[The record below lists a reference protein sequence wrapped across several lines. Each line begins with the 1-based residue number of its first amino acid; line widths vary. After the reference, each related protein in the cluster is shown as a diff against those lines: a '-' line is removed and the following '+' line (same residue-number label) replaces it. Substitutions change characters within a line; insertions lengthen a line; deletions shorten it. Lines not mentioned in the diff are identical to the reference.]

1 MNGSEAIVQTLL
13 EGNVDVCFANPGTS
27 EMHFVAALD
36 SLPKMRCIL
45 GLFEGVVTGAAD
57 GYYRIAEKPA
67 ATLLHLGP
75 GLGNGLANLHNAK
88 RANSGIINIVGQ
100 HALDHIENDAPLTSD
115 IEGLARPMSHWVR
128 TTMSAN
134 NAPADTA
141 DAIEQAAGTPGR
153 IATLI
158 LPADAAWEECATGKH
173 EVRPQADI
181 PEVEGKTI
189 DTIARI
195 IHEAADP
202 SRIAL
207 LLGGRAMRAKCTELA
222 GRIAAKTGC
231 RIFSETK
238 SARCERG
245 QGRVN
250 IPKIPYPLDPSIE
263 LLRDIDILIL
273 VGTNEPVAF
282 FAYPDKPRFLMPA
295 GSRTYTL
302 ATIGEN
308 AEKALSGL
316 CEALNATHTPPLHLG
331 KTNPHTGLPAGQAD
345 PDGIGRVLASV
356 LPENC
361 IVVDEAITNG
371 RLLPQHAASA
381 APNDWLE
388 ITGGSIG
395 YGLPSA
401 VGASIAAPDRKV
413 IAIIGDGSAMY
424 TVQSL
429 WTMARES
436 LDITVIILANRSY
449 KILNGELAAMGATS
463 PGPSARRMLS
473 LEAPVLDWVSIAKG
487 HGLHARRVNNLENFA
502 TALKESISEP
512 GPKLIELIM

>member
-13 EGNVDVCFANPGTS
+13 EGNIDVCFANPGTS

-36 SLPKMRCIL
+36 SMPKMRCIL

-115 IEGLARPMSHWVR
+115 IEGIARPMSHWVR
-128 TTMSAN
+128 TTMTAN
-134 NAPADTA
+134 TAPADTA
-141 DAIEQAAGTPGR
+141 AAIEQATGTPGR

-158 LPADAAWEECATGKH
+158 LPADAAWGTCTTGKYSVH
-173 EVRPQADI
+173 PQTAI
-181 PEVEGKTI
+181 PKTDSNTI

-207 LLGGRAMRAKCTELA
+207 LLGGRAMRTKSTEFA
-222 GRIAAKTGC
+222 GRIAARTGC
-231 RIFSETK
+231 RLFSETK

-250 IPKIPYPLDPSIE
+250 IPKIPYPLDPSLE
-263 LLRDIDILIL
+263 LLRDIDTLIL
-273 VGTNEPVAF
+273 VGTSKPVAF
-282 FAYPDKPRFLMPA
+282 FAYPGKPRFLQPIR
-295 GSRTYTL
+295 SQTITL
-302 ATIGEN
+302 ASIWDDAEN
-308 AEKALSGL
+308 ALSEL
-316 CEALNATHTPPLHLG
+316 CEALNATHTPPAYVG
-331 KTNPHTGLPAGQAD
+331 QANPQSGLPTGQAD
-345 PDGIGRVLASV
+345 SDGIGRVLASV

-381 APNDWLE
+381 APHDWLE

-401 VGASIAAPDRKV
+401 VGASVAAPDRKV
-413 IAIIGDGSAMY
+413 VAIIGDGSAMY

-436 LDITVIILANRSY
+436 LDITVVILANRSY
-449 KILNGELAAMGATS
+449 KILNGELAAMGAVS
-463 PGPSARRMLS
+463 PGPNARRMLS
-473 LEAPVLDWVSIAKG
+473 LEAPFLDWVSIAKG
-487 HGLHARRVNNLENFA
+487 HGIHAQRVDNLESFA
-502 TALKESISEP
+502 NALKQSISEQ
-512 GPKLIELIM
+512 GPRLIELIM